1 MHYHVEARGFSGR
14 GWGVHTT
21 ISHDRIGKRAMF
33 QRLKMGKNR
42 HTPRMSYSKM
52 DERKITTCSEKNCDL
67 YISWSC
73 NFLLVSVRS
82 ILLSFSIVLHIFP
95 RDVTLSSATAAEQAG
110 DLRDG

>member
-21 ISHDRIGKRAMF
+21 ISHDRMGKRAMF

-42 HTPRMSYSKM
+42 HTPRMSYSKFNKM
-52 DERKITTCSEKNCDL
+52 DERKITTCSEKTCDL
-67 YISWSC
+67 YISWSG

-82 ILLSFSIVLHIFP
+82 ILLSFSIVFHSFLEMSLFP
-95 RDVTLSSATAAEQAG
+95 QQQQQSKQGT
-110 DLRDG
+110 